1 MRARILTPI
10 LGLVLWTFVM
20 WVWMYATRLPAMRT
34 ARIDPRRIKRK
45 ADIDALP
52 TRVQQVADNYNHLH
66 EQPTLFY
73 ALVIYSYLVGVVD
86 PLAIAL
92 AWTYVA
98 LRVIHSLIQATINFV
113 PFRFLVFIA
122 STLVLIVMTARNLGV
137 ALAD

>member
-10 LGLVLWTFVM
+10 LGLVLWTFAM
-20 WVWMYATRLPAMRT
+20 WVWMYATRLPAMRA
-34 ARIDPRRIKRK
+34 ARIDPRRAKRK

-86 PLAIAL
+86 PLAIGL

-98 LRVIHSLIQATINFV
+98 LRVIHSLIQATVNFV
-113 PFRFLVFIA
+113 PLRFLVFIA
-122 STLVLIVMTARNLGV
+122 STLTLMVMTARNLLV
-137 ALAD
+137 PLSE